1 MKKLFLFALFAA
13 LCCSCTESGTDDD
26 PDQGQNDYSNVEVTG
41 ISLNYHD
48 LTFSSAGG
56 EKTVAVSISLVS
68 DSGHYIEP
76 EWKLTGG
83 ASWCTPSRTSG
94 VSSNVV
100 TFTASENN
108 SDQERNATFTFS
120 CGRHSQNLVVT
131 QKSSGSLTVTTSKIE
146 MGAAGGEA
154 VIEVMADI
162 DYTYEIDSKCKG
174 WITYKG
180 TRAVQTSR
188 LVFNVAA
195 NSGKEKREGRITIRG
210 GGRTETVTI
219 YQAGETPTIVLTQ
232 NKYEV
237 SAAGETIKVEI
248 NSNVDF
254 TVSIPSSASWIEE
267 TGTRAFSTH
276 TKYFTISPNTTT
288 SSRSAEI
295 TFKNTTYNLT
305 EKVVVNQA
313 ELSISTITVHV
324 PKKGTLA
331 AVLDEKG
338 LNAEMIVSLKITGE
352 LNDEDFITIRSMPN
366 LKDLDLSEVNL
377 PTLFEKVFHENK
389 KIEKIILPS
398 TLTTIGQYAFYDCTS
413 LQTVTFEK
421 GSRLKTIEESA
432 FEDCTELTSI
442 EIPASVETIEDSA
455 FKGCSKLATVTF
467 EKGSQLKA
475 IWGGYYAYST
485 RYSAYSYYYG
495 AFSDCTALTSIEI
508 PASVETIK
516 STAFQG
522 CSSLATVTF
531 EKGSKLKTIGGSYAS
546 YDAYYYGAFSDCTAL
561 TSIEIPASVETIE
574 AAAFMRCS
582 KLATVTFEKGSKL
595 KTIGGGYSSSVS
607 SATTTAY
614 SYYYGAFSDCTALTS
629 IEIPASVETI
639 KSTAFQGC
647 SSLATVTFEKGSK
660 LKTIGGSYA
669 SYDAYYYGAFS
680 DCTALTSIEIPASV
694 ETIEAAAFMRCSKL
708 ATVTFEKGSKLKT
721 IGGSYAS
728 YYYGAFSNCTAL
740 TSIEIPASVETIKA
754 AAFMRC
760 SKLATVTFEKG
771 SKLKTIDGYA
781 FSCCWA
787 LTTVD
792 MSACTQVTEIGYRAF
807 YEDSKLQLFKIGTRT
822 PPSCGDNAFWGI
834 NSYSVLKVPAG
845 CVDAYKKAID
855 WNEFTTIPLL
865 LCFCMAGEVD

>member
-1 MKKLFLFALFAA
+1 MKKLFLFALLAA

-48 LTFSSAGG
+48 LTFPSAGG

-154 VIEVMADI
+154 VIEVMAEI

-180 TRAVQTSR
+180 TRAMQTSR
-188 LVFNVAA
+188 LVFDVAA

-254 TVSIPSSASWIEE
+254 TVSIPSSAKWIEE

-295 TFKNTTYNLT
+295 TFKNTTYNLA
-305 EKVVVNQA
+305 ENVVVNQA
-313 ELSISTITVHV
+313 ELSTSTITVHV

-331 AVLDEKG
+331 AVLNEKG
-338 LNAEMIVSLKITGE
+338 LNAETIVSLKITGE
-352 LNDEDFITIRSMPN
+352 LNDEDFIVIRSMTN

-377 PTLFEKVFHENK
+377 PILFENVFYQNE
-389 KIEKIILPS
+389 KIEKIILPN
-398 TLTTIGQYAFYDCTS
+398 TLTTIGASAFEDCTALTTIEIPASVETIREKAFYNCTSLQTVTFKKGSQLKTIEMSVFGHCKALASIEIPASVETIGRNAFFCCYSLKTVTFEKGTQLKTVDGFAGCTSLTTIEIPASVETIGNLAFSNCTSLTTIKIPASVETIGSRAFAGCTSLQTVTFEKESQLKTIEGYHEKGSGAFYGCTSLTTIEIPASVEEIRGYAFKDCTS

-421 GSRLKTIEESA
+421 GSKLKMIEGSL
-432 FEDCTELTSI
+432 FSDCTSLTSI
-442 EIPASVETIEDSA
+442 EIPANVETIEAMA

-467 EKGSQLKA
+467 EKGSQLKSIA
-475 IWGGYYAYST
+475 GD
-485 RYSAYSYYYG
+485 SYYYG
-495 AFSDCTALTSIEI
+495 AFGQLEN
-508 PASVETIK
+508 
-516 STAFQG
+516 
-522 CSSLATVTF
+522 L
-531 EKGSKLKTIGGSYAS
+531 
-546 YDAYYYGAFSDCTAL
+546 
-561 TSIEIPASVETIE
+561 
-574 AAAFMRCS
+574 M
-582 KLATVTFEKGSKL
+582 
-595 KTIGGGYSSSVS
+595 
-607 SATTTAY
+607 
-614 SYYYGAFSDCTALTS
+614 
-629 IEIPASVETI
+629 
-639 KSTAFQGC
+639 
-647 SSLATVTFEKGSK
+647 
-660 LKTIGGSYA
+660 
-669 SYDAYYYGAFS
+669 
-680 DCTALTSIEIPASV
+680 
-694 ETIEAAAFMRCSKL
+694 
-708 ATVTFEKGSKLKT
+708 
-721 IGGSYAS
+721 
-728 YYYGAFSNCTAL
+728 
-740 TSIEIPASVETIKA
+740 
-754 AAFMRC
+754 
-760 SKLATVTFEKG
+760 
-771 SKLKTIDGYA
+771 
-781 FSCCWA
+781 
-787 LTTVD
+787 TVD
-792 MSACTQVTEIGYRAF
+792 MSACTQVAWIGDRAF
-807 YEDSKLQLFKIGTRT
+807 YKDSKLQLFKIGTRT
-822 PPSCGDNAFWGI
+822 PPRCGDDVFTGI

-845 CVDAYKKAID
+845 CVDAYKKAIG
-855 WNEFTTIPLL
+855 WIGWRGFTTISELD
-865 LCFCMAGEVD
+865 E

>member
-154 VIEVMADI
+154 VIEVMAEI

-188 LVFNVAA
+188 LVFDVAA

-338 LNAEMIVSLKITGE
+338 LNAETIVSLKITGE
-352 LNDEDFITIRSMPN
+352 LNDEDFITIRSMTN

-377 PTLFEKVFHENK
+377 PILFEKVFHENK

-432 FEDCTELTSI
+432 FEDCT
-442 EIPASVETIEDSA
+442 
-455 FKGCSKLATVTF
+455 
-467 EKGSQLKA
+467 
-475 IWGGYYAYST
+475 
-485 RYSAYSYYYG
+485 
-495 AFSDCTALTSIEI
+495 ALTSIEI
-508 PASVETIK
+508 PASVEMIGQY
-516 STAFQG
+516 AFND
-522 CSSLATVTF
+522 CTSLHTVTF
-531 EKGSKLKTIGGSYAS
+531 EKGSKLKTIG
-546 YDAYYYGAFSDCTAL
+546 SDVFLNCTSL
-561 TSIEIPASVETIE
+561 TMIEIPASVETIE
-574 AAAFMRCS
+574 DQAFEGCS
-582 KLATVTFEKGSKL
+582 LLATVTFEKGSQL
-595 KTIGGGYSSSVS
+595 KTVDG
-607 SATTTAY
+607 
-614 SYYYGAFSDCTALTS
+614 
-629 IEIPASVETI
+629 
-639 KSTAFQGC
+639 
-647 SSLATVTFEKGSK
+647 
-660 LKTIGGSYA
+660 
-669 SYDAYYYGAFS
+669 
-680 DCTALTSIEIPASV
+680 
-694 ETIEAAAFMRCSKL
+694 
-708 ATVTFEKGSKLKT
+708 
-721 IGGSYAS
+721 
-728 YYYGAFSNCTAL
+728 FSNCT
-740 TSIEIPASVETIKA
+740 
-754 AAFMRC
+754 
-760 SKLATVTFEKG
+760 
-771 SKLKTIDGYA
+771 
-781 FSCCWA
+781 A

-792 MSACTQVTEIGYRAF
+792 MSACTQVTRIEYRAF

-822 PPSCGDNAFWGI
+822 PPSCGRNVFTGI

-845 CVDAYKKAID
+845 CVDAYKKAYY
-855 WNEFTTIPLL
+855 WKEFTTISELD
-865 LCFCMAGEVD
+865 E

>member
-495 AFSDCTALTSIEI
+495 AFSDCTALTMIEI
-508 PASVETIK
+508 PASVETI
-516 STAFQG
+516 G
-522 CSSLATVTF
+522 
-531 EKGSKLKTIGGSYAS
+531 
-546 YDAYYYGAFSDCTAL
+546 
-561 TSIEIPASVETIE
+561 
-574 AAAFMRCS
+574 
-582 KLATVTFEKGSKL
+582 
-595 KTIGGGYSSSVS
+595 
-607 SATTTAY
+607 
-614 SYYYGAFSDCTALTS
+614 
-629 IEIPASVETI
+629 
-639 KSTAFQGC
+639 
-647 SSLATVTFEKGSK
+647 
-660 LKTIGGSYA
+660 
-669 SYDAYYYGAFS
+669 
-680 DCTALTSIEIPASV
+680 
-694 ETIEAAAFMRCSKL
+694 AAAFMRCSKL

-721 IGGSYAS
+721 IGGSSAS
-728 YYYGAFSNCTAL
+728 YYYGDFSNCTAL

>member
-154 VIEVMADI
+154 VIEVMAEI

-188 LVFNVAA
+188 LVFDVAA

-338 LNAEMIVSLKITGE
+338 LNAETIVSLKITGE
-352 LNDEDFITIRSMPN
+352 LNDEDFITIRSMTN

-377 PTLFEKVFHENK
+377 PILFEKVFHENK

-432 FEDCTELTSI
+432 FEDCTALTSI
-442 EIPASVETIEDSA
+442 EIPASVERIEDRA

-467 EKGSQLKA
+467 EKGLQLKT
-475 IWGGYYAYST
+475 IENST
-485 RYSAYSYYYG
+485 
-495 AFSDCTALTSIEI
+495 FEDCTALTSIEI
-508 PASVETIK
+508 PASVEMIGQY
-516 STAFQG
+516 AFND
-522 CSSLATVTF
+522 CTSLHTVTF
-531 EKGSKLKTIGGSYAS
+531 EKGSQLKTVDG
-546 YDAYYYGAFSDCTAL
+546 
-561 TSIEIPASVETIE
+561 
-574 AAAFMRCS
+574 
-582 KLATVTFEKGSKL
+582 
-595 KTIGGGYSSSVS
+595 
-607 SATTTAY
+607 
-614 SYYYGAFSDCTALTS
+614 
-629 IEIPASVETI
+629 
-639 KSTAFQGC
+639 
-647 SSLATVTFEKGSK
+647 
-660 LKTIGGSYA
+660 
-669 SYDAYYYGAFS
+669 
-680 DCTALTSIEIPASV
+680 
-694 ETIEAAAFMRCSKL
+694 
-708 ATVTFEKGSKLKT
+708 
-721 IGGSYAS
+721 
-728 YYYGAFSNCTAL
+728 FSNCT
-740 TSIEIPASVETIKA
+740 
-754 AAFMRC
+754 
-760 SKLATVTFEKG
+760 
-771 SKLKTIDGYA
+771 
-781 FSCCWA
+781 A

-792 MSACTQVTEIGYRAF
+792 MSACTQVTRIEYRAF

-822 PPSCGDNAFWGI
+822 PPSCGRNVFTGI

-845 CVDAYKKAID
+845 CVDAYKNATGWK
-855 WNEFTTIPLL
+855 EFTTISELD
-865 LCFCMAGEVD
+865 E

>member
-595 KTIGGGYSSSVS
+595 KTIGG
-607 SATTTAY
+607 
-614 SYYYGAFSDCTALTS
+614 
-629 IEIPASVETI
+629 
-639 KSTAFQGC
+639 
-647 SSLATVTFEKGSK
+647 
-660 LKTIGGSYA
+660 
-669 SYDAYYYGAFS
+669 
-680 DCTALTSIEIPASV
+680 
-694 ETIEAAAFMRCSKL
+694 
-708 ATVTFEKGSKLKT
+708 
-721 IGGSYAS
+721 SYAS

-855 WNEFTTIPLL
+855 WKEFTTISELD
-865 LCFCMAGEVD
+865 E

>member
-48 LTFSSAGG
+48 LTFPSAGG

-154 VIEVMADI
+154 VIEVMAEI

-180 TRAVQTSR
+180 TRAMQTSR
-188 LVFNVAA
+188 LVFDVAA

-295 TFKNTTYNLT
+295 TFKNTTYNLA

-313 ELSISTITVHV
+313 ELSTSTITVHV

-338 LNAEMIVSLKITGE
+338 LNAETIVSLKITGE
-352 LNDEDFITIRSMPN
+352 LNDEDFIAIRSMTN

-377 PTLFEKVFHENK
+377 STLFENVFYQNK
-389 KIEKIILPS
+389 KIEKIILPN

-475 IWGGYYAYST
+475 IWGGYYAGSSSYHSYS
-485 RYSAYSYYYG
+485 
-495 AFSDCTALTSIEI
+495 
-508 PASVETIK
+508 
-516 STAFQG
+516 
-522 CSSLATVTF
+522 
-531 EKGSKLKTIGGSYAS
+531 
-546 YDAYYYGAFSDCTAL
+546 YYYGAFSDCTAL

-595 KTIGGGYSSSVS
+595 KTIGGGYSSSS
-607 SATTTAY
+607 SSTTTTAY

-639 KSTAFQGC
+639 KATAFQGC

-660 LKTIGGSYA
+660 LKTIGGSYY
-669 SYDAYYYGAFS
+669 SYYYGAFYG
-680 DCTALTSIEIPASV
+680 CTSLTSIEIPASV

-721 IGGSYAS
+721 IGGSYYS
-728 YYYGAFSNCTAL
+728 YYYGAFYGCTSL
-740 TSIEIPASVETIKA
+740 TSIEIPASVETIEA

-781 FSCCWA
+781 FSNCTA

-792 MSACTQVTEIGYRAF
+792 MSACTQVTVIGEYAF

-822 PPSCGDNAFWGI
+822 PPSCGRNVFTGI

-845 CVDAYKKAID
+845 CVDAYKKAYH
-855 WNEFTTIPLL
+855 WKEFTTISELD
-865 LCFCMAGEVD
+865 E

>member
-48 LTFSSAGG
+48 LTFPSAGG

-154 VIEVMADI
+154 VIEVMAEI

-180 TRAVQTSR
+180 TRAMQTSR
-188 LVFNVAA
+188 LVFDVAA

-295 TFKNTTYNLT
+295 TFKNTTYNLA

-313 ELSISTITVHV
+313 ELSTSTITVHV

-338 LNAEMIVSLKITGE
+338 LNAETIVSLKITGE
-352 LNDEDFITIRSMPN
+352 LNDEDFIAIRSMTN

-377 PTLFEKVFHENK
+377 STLFENVFYQNK
-389 KIEKIILPS
+389 KIEKIILPN

-475 IWGGYYAYST
+475 IWGGYYAGSSSYHSYS
-485 RYSAYSYYYG
+485 
-495 AFSDCTALTSIEI
+495 
-508 PASVETIK
+508 
-516 STAFQG
+516 
-522 CSSLATVTF
+522 
-531 EKGSKLKTIGGSYAS
+531 
-546 YDAYYYGAFSDCTAL
+546 YYYGAFSDCTAL

-595 KTIGGGYSSSVS
+595 KTIGGGYSSSS
-607 SATTTAY
+607 STTTTTAY

-639 KSTAFQGC
+639 KATAFQGC

-660 LKTIGGSYA
+660 LKTIGGSYY
-669 SYDAYYYGAFS
+669 SYYYGAFYG
-680 DCTALTSIEIPASV
+680 CTSLTSIEIPASV

-721 IGGSYAS
+721 IGGSYYS
-728 YYYGAFSNCTAL
+728 YYYGAFYGCTSL
-740 TSIEIPASVETIKA
+740 TSIEIPASVETIEA

-781 FSCCWA
+781 FSNCTA

-792 MSACTQVTEIGYRAF
+792 MSACTQVTVIGEYAF

-822 PPSCGDNAFWGI
+822 PPSCGRNVFTGI

-845 CVDAYKKAID
+845 CVDAYKKAYH
-855 WNEFTTIPLL
+855 WKEFTTISELD
-865 LCFCMAGEVD
+865 E

>member
-48 LTFSSAGG
+48 LTFPSAGG

-83 ASWCTPSRTSG
+83 VSWCTPSRTSG
-94 VSSNVV
+94 ISSNVV

-154 VIEVMADI
+154 VIEVMAEI

-188 LVFNVAA
+188 LVFDVAA

-219 YQAGETPTIVLTQ
+219 YQAGDTPTIVLTQ

-338 LNAEMIVSLKITGE
+338 LNVETIVSLKITGE
-352 LNDEDFITIRSMPN
+352 LNDEDFIVIRSMPN

-377 PTLFEKVFHENK
+377 SILFENVFYENK
-389 KIEKIILPS
+389 KIEKIILPN

-467 EKGSQLKA
+467 EKGSKLKT
-475 IWGGYYAYST
+475 IGGSYASHGVF
-485 RYSAYSYYYG
+485 YYYG

-508 PASVETIK
+508 PASVETI
-516 STAFQG
+516 G
-522 CSSLATVTF
+522 
-531 EKGSKLKTIGGSYAS
+531 
-546 YDAYYYGAFSDCTAL
+546 
-561 TSIEIPASVETIE
+561 
-574 AAAFMRCS
+574 
-582 KLATVTFEKGSKL
+582 
-595 KTIGGGYSSSVS
+595 
-607 SATTTAY
+607 
-614 SYYYGAFSDCTALTS
+614 
-629 IEIPASVETI
+629 
-639 KSTAFQGC
+639 
-647 SSLATVTFEKGSK
+647 
-660 LKTIGGSYA
+660 
-669 SYDAYYYGAFS
+669 
-680 DCTALTSIEIPASV
+680 
-694 ETIEAAAFMRCSKL
+694 
-708 ATVTFEKGSKLKT
+708 
-721 IGGSYAS
+721 
-728 YYYGAFSNCTAL
+728 
-740 TSIEIPASVETIKA
+740 A

-792 MSACTQVTEIGYRAF
+792 MSACTQVTKIRDEAF
-807 YEDSKLQLFKIGTRT
+807 SEDSKLQLFKIGTRT
-822 PPSCGDNAFWGI
+822 PPSCGRNVFTGI

-845 CVDAYKKAID
+845 CVDAYKKAYD
-855 WNEFTTIPLL
+855 WNQFTTISELD
-865 LCFCMAGEVD
+865 E

>member
-154 VIEVMADI
+154 VIEVMAEI

-188 LVFNVAA
+188 LVFDVAA

-338 LNAEMIVSLKITGE
+338 LNAETIVSLKITGE
-352 LNDEDFITIRSMPN
+352 LNDEDFITIRSMTN

-377 PTLFEKVFHENK
+377 PILFEKVFHENK

-421 GSRLKTIEESA
+421 GTQLKTIGEVHDYHDIHGA
-432 FEDCTELTSI
+432 FYGCTSLTTI
-442 EIPASVETIEDSA
+442 EIPASVEEIRGYA
-455 FKGCSKLATVTF
+455 FKGCTS
-467 EKGSQLKA
+467 LK
-475 IWGGYYAYST
+475 
-485 RYSAYSYYYG
+485 
-495 AFSDCTALTSIEI
+495 
-508 PASVETIK
+508 
-516 STAFQG
+516 
-522 CSSLATVTF
+522 TVTF
-531 EKGSKLKTIGGSYAS
+531 EKGSKLKTISN
-546 YDAYYYGAFSDCTAL
+546 GAF
-561 TSIEIPASVETIE
+561 
-574 AAAFMRCS
+574 AF
-582 KLATVTFEKGSKL
+582 
-595 KTIGGGYSSSVS
+595 
-607 SATTTAY
+607 
-614 SYYYGAFSDCTALTS
+614 
-629 IEIPASVETI
+629 
-639 KSTAFQGC
+639 
-647 SSLATVTFEKGSK
+647 
-660 LKTIGGSYA
+660 
-669 SYDAYYYGAFS
+669 
-680 DCTALTSIEIPASV
+680 
-694 ETIEAAAFMRCSKL
+694 
-708 ATVTFEKGSKLKT
+708 
-721 IGGSYAS
+721 
-728 YYYGAFSNCTAL
+728 
-740 TSIEIPASVETIKA
+740 
-754 AAFMRC
+754 
-760 SKLATVTFEKG
+760 
-771 SKLKTIDGYA
+771 
-781 FSCCWA
+781 CWA

-792 MSACTQVTEIGYRAF
+792 MSACTQVTVIGEYAF

-834 NSYSVLKVPAG
+834 NSYSVLKVPAV
-845 CVDAYKKAID
+845 CVR
-855 WNEFTTIPLL
+855 
-865 LCFCMAGEVD
+865 